1 MTTSSIHLYHSGIE
15 NPPEGQ
21 SNFARLKFSNLDS
34 DGFSNITRDAL
45 NSRFAE
51 TNCDYMG
58 FLESP
63 QTIDQSFFNQLND
76 LELNP
81 DQKGVYFLPFS
92 ESSLFVNAWETLPT
106 VAASLAMNPLHHSA
120 VLIRKTDFNT
130 LNNLEESSTPLWQ
143 TLILLAQAGV
153 PSQLIKPSVSS
164 KDDLSSVGFP
174 ELAPENPG
182 PDQDWLLHLL
192 RAYEPALDL
201 PSITSQADATALK
214 AGLFCIHDYLD
225 ESHQYSQ
232 SVQNQGIHRAGDYWH
247 HIMHRREPDYSN
259 AKYWSRA
266 VGYHP
271 LQDILPDVV
280 GNLFNLEG
288 SVSVEDW
295 KDRLLQNNRWSLNT
309 FVDCCAECEAT
320 HDPELN
326 RFAQTIQWI
335 EMQLLL
341 QKTSQDAVRG

>member
-1 MTTSSIHLYHSGIE
+1 MTTSIDLYLSGNE
-15 NPPEGQ
+15 NPPESQ
-21 SNFARLKFSNLDS
+21 SNFSHLTFSSLDS
-34 DGFSNITRDAL
+34 TGFSNITCDTL
-45 NSRFAE
+45 KSLFAE
-51 TNCDYMG
+51 TDAGYIA
-58 FLESP
+58 FLESSQP
-63 QTIDQSFFNQLND
+63 VDQSFFHQLND
-76 LELNP
+76 LDLDS
-81 DQKGVYFLPFS
+81 DQGGVCFLPFHD
-92 ESSLFVNAWETLPT
+92 SSPFVDAWEALPP
-106 VAASLAMNPLHHSA
+106 VAASLAMNPLQHAA
-120 VLIRKTDFNT
+120 VLIRKTDFAS
-130 LNNLEESSTPLWQ
+130 LNNLEKSNDILWQ
-143 TLILLAQAGV
+143 ALIRLAQAGI
-153 PSQLIKPSVSS
+153 PSQLINPSVSS
-164 KDDLSSVGFP
+164 EDDLSSVVFP
-174 ELAPENPG
+174 CLAPKNPG

-192 RAYEPALDL
+192 QDYEPAQDL

-232 SVQNQGIHRAGDYWH
+232 SVQSQGIHGAGDYWH

-288 SVSVEDW
+288 SDSVENW
-295 KDRLLQNNRWSLNT
+295 KRRLLQNDRWSLNT

>member
-1 MTTSSIHLYHSGIE
+1 MTPSSIHLYLSG
-15 NPPEGQ
+15 NGTPPEDQ
-21 SNFARLKFSNLDS
+21 STFSHLTFSSLDS
-34 DGFSNITRDAL
+34 DGFSNVTRDTLKA
-45 NSRFAE
+45 RFAE
-51 TNCDYMG
+51 TNCDYVG
-58 FLESP
+58 FLESTQP
-63 QTIDQSFFNQLND
+63 IDQSFLNQLNN

-81 DQKGVYFLPFS
+81 DQRGVYFLPFND
-92 ESSLFVNAWETLPT
+92 SSLFVDAWETLPP
-106 VAASLAMNPLHHSA
+106 VAASLAINPLQHSA
-120 VLIRKTDFNT
+120 VLIRKTDFTT

-143 TLILLAQAGV
+143 TLILLVQASV
-153 PSQLIKPSVSS
+153 PIQLMKPSVSS
-164 KDDLSSVGFP
+164 KDDLSSVIFP
-174 ELAPENPG
+174 KLAPENPG
-182 PDQDWLLHLL
+182 SDRDWILRLL
-192 RAYEPALDL
+192 RAYEPAQDL

-271 LQDILPDVV
+271 LHDILPDVV

-288 SVSVEDW
+288 SDSVEEW
-295 KDRLLQNNRWSLNT
+295 KGRLLQNNHWSPNT